1 LPILRR
7 LGLPL
12 LVPTCTCPVANR
24 GALHTAAD
32 GLPAKTKVR
41 TRAFDL
47 ATKLAFI
54 IGVIAIVMLSLL
66 PVKQAPA
73 VFPDKREHLAAY
85 ALLGLVAGLA
95 FPTQRAAI
103 LLIVG
108 LSLLAAT
115 LEIGQS
121 FAPDRSPDVADAMFS
136 ALGAFVALLP
146 SRLLREGPN
155 KIGQARS
162 RRPAAHPCREFYS
175 IH

>member
-1 LPILRR
+1 
-7 LGLPL
+7 
-12 LVPTCTCPVANR
+12 
-24 GALHTAAD
+24 
-32 GLPAKTKVR
+32 VR

-73 VFPDKREHLAAY
+73 VFPDKLEHLAAY
-85 ALLGLVAGLA
+85 ALLGLVGGLA

-121 FAPDRSPDVADAMFS
+121 FAPGRSPDVADAMFS

-146 SRLLREGPN
+146 SRLLREVPN
-155 KIGQARS
+155 K
-162 RRPAAHPCREFYS
+162 
-175 IH
+175 